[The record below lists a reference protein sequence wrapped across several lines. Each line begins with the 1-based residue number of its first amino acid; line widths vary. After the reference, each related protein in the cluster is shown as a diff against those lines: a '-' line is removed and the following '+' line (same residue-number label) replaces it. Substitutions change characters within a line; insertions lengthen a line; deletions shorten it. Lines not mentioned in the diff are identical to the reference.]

1 MYRILKKEAVKSLK
15 NAIEALGW
23 GISGNIKV
31 EEPPNSDM
39 GDIASSVSFQL
50 AKQLKRS
57 PMEITQEIM
66 DKIETP
72 EIFSRVESKGPY
84 INFFADYNKFAKLV
98 LESVDDDY
106 GRLESKNTKIILEHT
121 SANPNGP
128 LHIGHIRNSIIGDSL
143 ARILRKAGYEVETQY
158 YVNDMGRQIAMIVWG
173 LLNMDYQMDPE
184 GKPDHEIGKLYF
196 NVNEKLRAN
205 PELKSEINTILKR
218 YEKGKEKELQELFK
232 TVVEKCIE
240 GIKITSKRLN
250 IEHDAFTWESTF
262 VKNGDVENIL
272 KTLEGRIKR
281 NEVPYL
287 DLNEYGIEKELIL
300 TRSDGTSLYATR
312 DLAYHLYKS
321 KNFDEIVDVYQREA
335 DIWSKNDEQYLIDT
349 ILRGFGMPAIF
360 IHSKNGYEYIVDG
373 QQRINII
380 WKFQD
385 DKIPLNPEYS
395 KEIINDPEN
404 IEYNN
409 GNPSFYYHEL
419 SMNWKNIFDSYP
431 LPIINLNDYND
442 EEIRDL
448 FRRLQRGKP
457 LITGEILNSYPGPIV
472 PTMRKLAEHKYF
484 KQVAAAPP
492 GRYNYNQ
499 LVAQFMFLERVG
511 IREITPTYLYRFFKN
526 NENLNTDSD
535 LYKNVS
541 RILNYLTNVFQ
552 TRTPE
557 LNKGWN
563 ITIYLFISYLLK
575 NYAMNHQAQK
585 ENLREFVFDFYHSV
599 PKSKLI
605 DVEEDK
611 ELINFSLAMVQ
622 GTNSER
628 NIKLRH
634 EIILKRFF
642 QVYNPP
648 RLDEQRS
655 FNKQQKIEIF
665 RRDGGRCNECKKE
678 LTFGDINTHYHHK
691 IPHSKGGKTKTENG
705 LLECAEC
712 HLRVLHGSK
721 LTK

>member
-1 MYRILKKEAVKSLK
+1 MALLREEQFRLGNILGFKGEVMYRILKKEAVKSLE

-321 KNFDEIVDVYQREA
+321 KNFDEIVDVLGS
-335 DIWSKNDEQYLIDT
+335 D
-349 ILRGFGMPAIF
+349 
-360 IHSKNGYEYIVDG
+360 H
-373 QQRINII
+373 
-380 WKFQD
+380 
-385 DKIPLNPEYS
+385 
-395 KEIINDPEN
+395 
-404 IEYNN
+404 
-409 GNPSFYYHEL
+409 
-419 SMNWKNIFDSYP
+419 
-431 LPIINLNDYND
+431 
-442 EEIRDL
+442 
-448 FRRLQRGKP
+448 
-457 LITGEILNSYPGPIV
+457 
-472 PTMRKLAEHKYF
+472 KLAV
-484 KQVAAAPP
+484 KQLSAVL
-492 GRYNYNQ
+492 GM
-499 LVAQFMFLERVG
+499 L
-511 IREITPTYLYRFFKN
+511 
-526 NENLNTDSD
+526 
-535 LYKNVS
+535 
-541 RILNYLTNVFQ
+541 
-552 TRTPE
+552 
-557 LNKGWN
+557 
-563 ITIYLFISYLLK
+563 
-575 NYAMNHQAQK
+575 
-585 ENLREFVFDFYHSV
+585 
-599 PKSKLI
+599 
-605 DVEEDK
+605 
-611 ELINFSLAMVQ
+611 
-622 GTNSER
+622 
-628 NIKLRH
+628 
-634 EIILKRFF
+634 
-642 QVYNPP
+642 
-648 RLDEQRS
+648 
-655 FNKQQKIEIF
+655 
-665 RRDGGRCNECKKE
+665 
-678 LTFGDINTHYHHK
+678 
-691 IPHSKGGKTKTENG
+691 GGKTPYVIFYEFITLPEGSMSTRRGVFISVDDLMEEAVQRAMKEMETRRPDLNGDEKTLIAEKVG
-705 LLECAEC
+705 IGAIRYYIARLSPEKHIVFKWDEALSFERGCASIQYSHARACKLLEKAGYRVGDTAPRYEDIADWKLEDPFEIELVKTMSKFSTIIEESAKTRRV
-712 HLRVLHGSK
+712 HNLAQYAQDLAGAFNKFYKSVPVIDSDKEALRLLLVDKARITIRNCLELMGIDAPVSM
-721 LTK
+721 